1 MRLGI
6 SSCLLGKMCR
16 YNGGHSRDA
25 YIMNQLSSHFEFV
38 PFCPEAIIFGTP
50 RDTIRL
56 VEDSSGAIKVVTSK
70 DNRDVTQAL
79 SDISYQEATRAGEE
93 KLCGFIFKS
102 KSPTCGIERVKVYQ
116 ENGPMN
122 ENKGMGLFADAIH
135 KLYPYLPIEE
145 EGRLQDAWLR
155 ENFLMQVVAYQDW
168 FDFSASTPSMGD
180 LVEFHTQ
187 YKYLIY
193 AKSQNKYKEL
203 GNIVANH
210 EKRSFDEILKLYEEG
225 FLQAIAFKGNRGKTY
240 NILLHIF
247 GYFSKDIS
255 TDEKEEIVLSMDE
268 YKEGIIPLIVII
280 KIFNLYIKRFEIDYL
295 AKQKFLNPYPSQLA
309 LRSDIKAYK

>member
-1 MRLGI
+1 MT
-6 SSCLLGKMCR
+6 
-16 YNGGHSRDA
+16 
-25 YIMNQLSSHFEFV
+25 E
-38 PFCPEAIIFGTP
+38 
-50 RDTIRL
+50 
-56 VEDSSGAIKVVTSK
+56 
-70 DNRDVTQAL
+70 AL
-79 SDISYQEATRAGEE
+79 SDISHQEATRAGGE
-93 KLCGFIFKS
+93 KLCGFVFKS

-116 ENGPMN
+116 ESSPMN
-122 ENKGMGLFADAIH
+122 ENKGMGLFAKAIH
-135 KLYPYLPIEE
+135 KLYSYLPIEE

-155 ENFLMQVVAYQDW
+155 ENFLMQVFAYEDW
-168 FDFSASTPSMGD
+168 HNFIASSPTMGE

-193 AKSQNKYKEL
+193 AKSQNQYKAL
-203 GNIVANH
+203 GGIVANH

-225 FLQAIAFKGNRGKTY
+225 FLQAIAIKGNRGKTY

-255 TDEKEEIVLSMDE
+255 IDEKEELLISMDE

-295 AKQKFLNPYPSQLA
+295 AKQKFLNPYPSKLA
-309 LRSDIKAYK
+309 LRSDIKAFK